1 MNGRVA
7 EREALLTRLE
17 ATGYLTDPRL
27 EEAMLSVPRHAF
39 LPDEVQAHA
48 YEDRPLSVGHG
59 QTISAPHMV
68 ALMTSHLQ
76 LEPDHRVLEIGTGLG
91 YHAAV
96 LSRMVPE
103 GDVVSIEF
111 VPELARV
118 AQRNLD
124 AVDAPVRV
132 LRRDGALGAPE
143 FAPFDAL
150 LITCAVP
157 TIPAPLIHQLRE
169 GGHVVVPIGVTQC
182 DLFAGRKVAGELHGD
197 SLGECLFVNAQGDLG
212 DDQGLQP
219 AP

>member
-1 MNGRVA
+1 MNGRAA

-39 LPDEVQAHA
+39 LRDEIQAHA
-48 YEDRPLSVGHG
+48 YEDRPLPVGHG

-96 LSRMVPE
+96 LSRMVPDGE
-103 GDVVSIEF
+103 VVSIEY
-111 VPELARV
+111 VPELAAV
-118 AQRNLD
+118 AQANLD
-124 AVDAPVRV
+124 AVGAKVRV
-132 LRRDGALGAPE
+132 LRRDGALGAPD

-157 TIPAPLIHQLRE
+157 QIPETLVRQLRE
-169 GGHVVVPIGVTQC
+169 GGHVVAPIGITQC
-182 DLFAGRKVAGELHGD
+182 DLVAGRKVGGVLRLD
-197 SLGECLFVNAQGDLG
+197 DLGECLFVNAQGALG
-212 DDQGLQP
+212 GDVGIQP